1 MVDFCDKGVQSVII
15 FQVIGSA
22 ELYRV

>member
-1 MVDFCDKGVQSVII
+1 MVDFCDKGVQSVTI

-22 ELYRV
+22 ELYPV